1 MRESYWKLR
10 ERMLAAGVWPQGWIA
25 RGACYSLG
33 LAIVLF
39 ALEALLQ
46 LFSPAWGAS
55 LGGWVKFLLFDAAL
69 LFTIVAF
76 RGLKRKVLWRL
87 RNRLIVTYVFIG
99 VIPVVLL
106 VLMAFITIY
115 LFAGQFASF
124 VVTSEI
130 NSQLRSMQAVNAAVS
145 NELAA
150 RIEKGESATA
160 ESLTGLRKRDRA
172 WRRRQVYAWHGS
184 TVVPLSAVDAAPVAF
199 PDFFNKEDYAKAIS
213 EGQPFKEIVRDQ
225 DELYLRVASMFD
237 VGKEKLT
244 VVTSEPLDK
253 DLVARI
259 ADNLGEI
266 TLYSAGIP
274 LTDSQKND
282 SQKNDLQ
289 KSDLQKSDSQKNGQ
303 TPGAAEAGPTK
314 EHSFETRLFDEPAK
328 DRNGDKDRDKDG
340 SSAGKGKTGPTPDGQ
355 QVFRPTFS
363 VGSLA
368 APAGTMDREITFG
381 TPLPVVNWK
390 TGELAR
396 AGALVKV
403 RTRPSVLYG
412 HLFAALGDIARGV
425 EYILLAVLIFFAVI
439 ELIALIIGTRMTR
452 TVTGAVAHLYDA
464 TKNVDRGDFSHRI
477 PVKSAD
483 QLAQLSLSFNS
494 MTESIEKLILEQ
506 KEKQRLEGE
515 LAIAQEVQA
524 QLFPRQVSELE
535 SLEVHGF
542 CRPART
548 VSGDYYDFLTASSHK
563 LILAVG
569 DISGK
574 GISAALL
581 MATIHSAVRAYSV
594 ESLPQMRETVARGSV
609 AREPVAVGAVAGSGR
624 MMAAW
629 PEGIEVSPGA
639 LLGLLNHQLYESTP
653 PEKYATL
660 FLAIYDGRSRQL
672 TYSNGGHLPPIL
684 IGRDGAVRRLE
695 AGGTVV
701 GLFENVTYDEAS
713 VEMHPGEIFLAYSDG
728 VTEPE
733 NEFGEFGEERLIDL
747 VSTNRRLPLV
757 QISQTVTAAVD
768 DWIGDNEQPDDITL
782 VLARAR

>member
-1 MRESYWKLR
+1 MQWSYPEIRQRLIDA
-10 ERMLAAGVWPQGWIA
+10 ELWPQRRMARLACYLAGLALVLYALEKLLGLLGASWGQYLSGWVVFLSFIAAILFSVLAFGWI
-25 RGACYSLG
+25 
-33 LAIVLF
+33 
-39 ALEALLQ
+39 
-46 LFSPAWGAS
+46 
-55 LGGWVKFLLFDAAL
+55 
-69 LFTIVAF
+69 
-76 RGLKRKVLWRL
+76 KRRILWRL

-99 VIPVVLL
+99 VIPAVLL
-106 VLMAFITIY
+106 VAMALITIY
-115 LFAGQFASF
+115 LFAGQFASY
-124 VVTSEI
+124 VVTSDI

-150 RIEKGESATA
+150 RIEKGEPATA
-160 ESLTGLRKRDRA
+160 ESLVGLRKRDRA
-172 WRRRQVYAWHGS
+172 WGRRRVCAWLGTRVLLFS
-184 TVVPLSAVDAAPVAF
+184 SGTLNPAVMSF
-199 PDFFNKEDYAKAIS
+199 PEFFKKEDAEFAKTMR
-213 EGQPFKEIVRDQ
+213 EGQPFKEIVRDE
-225 DELYLRVASMFD
+225 DELYLRVASVFQ
-237 VGKEKLT
+237 VGQEKLT

-253 DLVARI
+253 DLVAEI
-259 ADNLGEI
+259 AANLGEI
-266 TLYSAGIP
+266 TLYAAGIP
-274 LTDSQKND
+274 LDAQGRPQKQNAAKANHAED
-282 SQKNDLQ
+282 
-289 KSDLQKSDSQKNGQ
+289 KSVIVISEGKSSVI
-303 TPGAAEAGPTK
+303 TAE
-314 EHSFETRLFDEPAK
+314 
-328 DRNGDKDRDKDG
+328 GD
-340 SSAGKGKTGPTPDGQ
+340 Q
-355 QVFRPTFS
+355 QALHPTFT

-368 APAGTMDREITFG
+368 APTSMTDREITFG
-381 TPLPVVNWK
+381 TPLQVVDWR
-390 TGELAR
+390 TGER
-396 AGALVKV
+396 APVGALVRV
-403 RTRPSVLYG
+403 QTRPSVLYA

-425 EYILLAVLIFFAVI
+425 EYILLGILIFFAII
-439 ELIALIIGTRMTR
+439 ELVALIIGTRMTR
-452 TVTGAVAHLYDA
+452 TVTQAVAQLDDA
-464 TKNVDRGDFSHRI
+464 TKHVDRGDFSHRI
-477 PVKSAD
+477 PVRSDD

-524 QLFPRQVSELE
+524 QLFPRQVTELE

-594 ESLPQMRETVARGSV
+594 ESLPQFREPMMREPMM
-609 AREPVAVGAVAGSGR
+609 REPVAVGAVAGASR
-624 MMAAW
+624 VKVAW

-639 LLGLLNHQLYESTP
+639 LLSLLNHQLYESTP

-660 FLAIYDGRSRQL
+660 FLAIYDGRSHRL

-695 AGGTVV
+695 TGGTVV
-701 GLFENVTYDEAS
+701 GLFDNMTYDEAE

-733 NEFGEFGEERLIDL
+733 NDFGEFGEERLVDL
-747 VSTNRRLPLV
+747 VSSNRRQSLL
-757 QISQTVTAAVD
+757 QISQTVTSAVD

>member
-1 MRESYWKLR
+1 MREVYWKLR
-10 ERMLAAGVWPQGWIA
+10 ARMVAAGLWPHGWVA

-33 LAIVLF
+33 LAIGLF
-39 ALEALLQ
+39 ILELL
-46 LFSPAWGAS
+46 LKPIAPAASDS

-69 LFTIVAF
+69 LFSILSF
-76 RGLKRKVLWRL
+76 RALRRRILWRL

-99 VIPVVLL
+99 VIPAVLL
-106 VLMAFITIY
+106 VAMAFIATY

-145 NELAA
+145 NELAS
-150 RIEKGESATA
+150 RIEKGEPPTA
-160 ESLTGLRKRDRA
+160 ESLAGLRKRDRA
-172 WRRRQVYAWHGS
+172 WGRRRVCAWRGTRVLLFS
-184 TVVPLSAVDAAPVAF
+184 GGDQNLSSMTF
-199 PDFFNKEDYAKAIS
+199 PDFFNQDGGEFAQAIR
-213 EGQPFKEIVRDQ
+213 EGLPFKEIVRDN
-225 DELYLRVASMFD
+225 DELYLRVASVFQ
-237 VGKEKLT
+237 VGPEKLT
-244 VVTSEPLDK
+244 VVTGEPLDK
-253 DLVARI
+253 DLI
-259 ADNLGEI
+259 ADIAANLGEI
-266 TLYSAGIP
+266 TLYAAGV
-274 LTDSQKND
+274 TFNDAQQND
-282 SQKNDLQ
+282 SQPNGPQ
-289 KSDLQKSDSQKNGQ
+289 QSDQNRS
-303 TPGAAEAGPTK
+303 AAQG
-314 EHSFETRLFDEPAK
+314 HSFETRLFSESEK
-328 DRNGDKDRDKDG
+328 
-340 SSAGKGKTGPTPDGQ
+340 GKGGSDAHQAKTAPGPEVDQ
-355 QVFRPTFS
+355 QVFRPTFT

-368 APAGTMDREITFG
+368 APEDIMDREITFG
-381 TPLPVVNWK
+381 TPLPVVDWK
-390 TGELAR
+390 TGKRTR
-396 AGALVKV
+396 AGALMRVQ
-403 RTRPSVLYG
+403 TRPSVLYT

-425 EYILLAVLIFFAVI
+425 EYSLLAILILFAVI
-439 ELIALIIGTRMTR
+439 ELVALIIGTRMTS
-452 TVTGAVAHLYDA
+452 TVTGAVAQLYNA
-464 TKNVDRGDFSHRI
+464 TRNVDRGDFSHRI
-477 PVKSAD
+477 PVKSTD

-494 MTESIEKLILEQ
+494 MTESIEKLIQEQ

-524 QLFPRQVSELE
+524 QLFPRQVTELE

-594 ESLPQMRETVARGSV
+594 ESLPQMRE
-609 AREPVAVGAVAGSGR
+609 PVAVGAVAGAGR
-624 MMAAW
+624 IMAAW

-660 FLAIYDGRSRQL
+660 FLGIYDGRTHQL

-684 IGRDGAVRRLE
+684 IGENGAVRRLE

-701 GLFENVTYDEAS
+701 GLFDNMTYDEGS
-713 VEMHPGEIFLAYSDG
+713 VQMHPGEIFLAYSDG

-747 VSTNRRLPLV
+747 VSANRHLPLI
-757 QISQTVTAAVD
+757 QISQAVTSAVD

>member
-1 MRESYWKLR
+1 MDRSEIMRELYSKLR
-10 ERMLAAGVWPQGWIA
+10 ARMRMAGLWPQGWIA
-25 RGACYSLG
+25 HGAWYSLG
-33 LAIVLF
+33 LAAGLFVLEMILKLF
-39 ALEALLQ
+39 A
-46 LFSPAWGAS
+46 PKWGDS
-55 LGGWVKFLLFDAAL
+55 LGGWVKFLLFDAAS
-69 LFTIVAF
+69 LFSIVAF
-76 RGLKRKVLWRL
+76 RALRRKILWRL

-99 VIPVVLL
+99 VIPAVLL
-106 VLMAFITIY
+106 IAIALITLY
-115 LFAGQFASF
+115 GFAGQFAIF

-130 NSQLRSMQAVNAAVS
+130 NSQLRSLEAVNAAVG

-150 RIEKGESATA
+150 RLERGDNPTA
-160 ESLTGLRKRDRA
+160 ESLAGLRRRDAA
-172 WRRRQVYAWHGS
+172 WGRRRVCAWHGDRLLS
-184 TVVPLSAVDAAPVAF
+184 LGDESKGPPLSLPAF
-199 PDFFNKEDYAKAIS
+199 AKE
-213 EGQPFKEIVRDQ
+213 GLREITRDQ
-225 DELYLRVASMFD
+225 DGLHLRVVTLIS
-237 VGKEKLT
+237 VGSKILT
-244 VVTSEPLDK
+244 IVTSEPFDK
-253 DLVARI
+253 ELVGKI
-259 ADNLGEI
+259 AADMGEI
-266 TLYSAGIP
+266 TVLDDPGFLLENKSRQAGSGAQTSPPVKTETKQGEIVI
-274 LTDSQKND
+274 
-282 SQKNDLQ
+282 
-289 KSDLQKSDSQKNGQ
+289 NGKENG
-303 TPGAAEAGPTK
+303 TPVLLHPSPAFTVGTLPAAA
-314 EHSFETRLFDEPAK
+314 
-328 DRNGDKDRDKDG
+328 
-340 SSAGKGKTGPTPDGQ
+340 
-355 QVFRPTFS
+355 
-363 VGSLA
+363 GSL
-368 APAGTMDREITFG
+368 DREVRFLA
-381 TPLPVVNWK
+381 PLPVLDWK
-390 TGELAR
+390 SGER
-396 AGALVKV
+396 EPSGALVVQV

-412 HLFAALGDIARGV
+412 HLFAALGAFVQGV
-425 EYILLAVLIFFAVI
+425 EYILLAIVIFFAVI
-439 ELIALIIGTRMTR
+439 ELVALIIGTRMTR
-452 TVTGAVAHLYDA
+452 TVTGAVAQLYDA
-464 TKNVDRGDFSHRI
+464 TRLVDRGEFSHRI
-477 PVKSAD
+477 PIKSVD

-494 MTESIEKLILEQ
+494 MTESIEKLIQEQ

-594 ESLPQMRETVARGSV
+594 ESLPQMRE
-609 AREPVAVGAVAGSGR
+609 PVAVGALAGASR
-624 MMAAW
+624 IMAAW

-660 FLAIYDGRSRQL
+660 FLGIYDGRSHMM

-684 IGRDGAVRRLE
+684 IAGDGALRRLE

-701 GLFENVTYDEAS
+701 GLFDNITYDEGA

-747 VSTNRRLPLV
+747 VSSNRHAPLV
-757 QISQTVTAAVD
+757 QISEAVTAAVD

>member
-1 MRESYWKLR
+1 MREFYWKSR
-10 ERMLAAGVWPQGWIA
+10 TRMQAAGLWPQGWVA
-25 RGACYSLG
+25 RGACYSLILAVG
-33 LAIVLF
+33 LFI
-39 ALEALLQ
+39 LEMLLK
-46 LFSPAWGAS
+46 LVAPTASDS
-55 LGGWVKFLLFDAAL
+55 LGGWVTFLAFDAAV
-69 LFTIVAF
+69 LFSILAF
-76 RGLKRKVLWRL
+76 RALKRKILWRL

-99 VIPVVLL
+99 VIPAALL
-106 VLMAFITIY
+106 VTMALVTIY

-150 RIEKGESATA
+150 RIEKGQTPTA
-160 ESLTGLRKRDRA
+160 ESLAGLRKRDRA
-172 WRRRQVYAWHGS
+172 WGKRRVCAWHGTRVLLISGGS
-184 TVVPLSAVDAAPVAF
+184 TNPETMTF
-199 PDFFNKEDYAKAIS
+199 PDFFNKDNGEYAKAIR
-213 EGQPFKEIVRDQ
+213 EGQPFKQIIRDH
-225 DELYLRVASMFD
+225 DELYLRVASVFV
-237 VGKEKLT
+237 VGSDKLT
-244 VVTSEPLDK
+244 VVTGEPLDNE
-253 DLVARI
+253 LVTDI
-259 ADNLGEI
+259 AANLGEI
-266 TLYSAGIP
+266 TLYSAGIT
-274 LTDSQKND
+274 LDSQGNY
-282 SQKNDLQ
+282 QNA
-289 KSDLQKSDSQKNGQ
+289 N
-303 TPGAAEAGPTK
+303 ATK
-314 EHSFETRLFDEPAK
+314 ASPAKGRGFETRLFSEPEK
-328 DRNGDKDRDKDG
+328 NQDG
-340 SSAGKGKTGPTPDGQ
+340 SGVREAQTGPRPNPSPGGDQ
-355 QVFRPTFS
+355 QVFRPTFT

-368 APAGTMDREITFG
+368 APADLMDREITFA
-381 TPLPVVNWK
+381 TPLPVVDWK
-390 TGELAR
+390 TGDLAR
-396 AGALVKV
+396 AGALVRV
-403 RTRPSVLYG
+403 RTRPSVLYT

-425 EYILLAVLIFFAVI
+425 EYILLAILIFFAVI
-439 ELIALIIGTRMTR
+439 EMVALIIGTRMTS

-464 TKNVDRGDFSHRI
+464 TKHVDRGDFSHRI
-477 PVKSAD
+477 PVKSSD

-506 KEKQRLEGE
+506 KEKHRLEGE

-594 ESLPQMRETVARGSV
+594 ESLPQMRE
-609 AREPVAVGAVAGSGR
+609 PVAVGAVAGAGR
-624 MMAAW
+624 IMAAW

-660 FLAIYDGRSRQL
+660 FLGIYDGRSHQL

-684 IGRDGAVRRLE
+684 IGENGEVRRLE

-701 GLFENVTYDEAS
+701 GLFDNMTYDEGS
-713 VEMHPGEIFLAYSDG
+713 VQMHPGEIFLAYSDG

-747 VSTNRRLPLV
+747 VSTNRHLPLI
-757 QISQTVTAAVD
+757 QISQAVTSAVD

>member
-1 MRESYWKLR
+1 MKQFYWNLR
-10 ERMLAAGVWPQGWIA
+10 ARMTAAGLWPRGWVA

-33 LAIVLF
+33 SAIGLF
-39 ALEALLQ
+39 ILEMLLK
-46 LFSPAWGAS
+46 LIAPKISDS
-55 LGGWVKFLLFDAAL
+55 LGGWVDFLLFVAAL
-69 LFTIVAF
+69 LFSVLAF
-76 RGLKRKVLWRL
+76 RWLKRKLLWRL

-99 VIPVVLL
+99 VIPAVLL
-106 VLMAFITIY
+106 IAMGLITIY

-130 NSQLRSMQAVNAAVS
+130 NSQLRSMQAANAAVG

-150 RIEKGESATA
+150 RIEKGEAPSAA
-160 ESLTGLRKRDRA
+160 SLEGLRKRDRA
-172 WRRRQVYAWHGS
+172 WGRRHLAAWSDSTALPLKGS
-184 TVVPLSAVDAAPVAF
+184 ENAPMAF
-199 PDFFNKEDYAKAIS
+199 PDFVNHQDNDLAKAIR
-213 EGQPFKEIVRDQ
+213 EGQPFHEIVRDQ
-225 DELYLRVASMFD
+225 DQLYLRVASWFD
-237 VGKEKLT
+237 MGTHKLT

-253 DLVARI
+253 NLVGDI
-259 ADNLGEI
+259 AANLGEI
-266 TLYSAGIP
+266 TVYSGMALVNSP
-274 LTDSQKND
+274 RTDSQKPD
-282 SQKNDLQ
+282 SQQAVSQKNDQSPDSAKKPGFQTRIFENPEKSKSASGAHESSSTASSHTNLQ
-289 KSDLQKSDSQKNGQ
+289 
-303 TPGAAEAGPTK
+303 AF
-314 EHSFETRLFDEPAK
+314 H
-328 DRNGDKDRDKDG
+328 
-340 SSAGKGKTGPTPDGQ
+340 
-355 QVFRPTFS
+355 PTFT

-368 APAGTMDREITFG
+368 APAGTTDREITFG
-381 TPLPVVNWK
+381 TPLSVVDWT
-390 TGELAR
+390 TGER
-396 AGALVKV
+396 QTAGALISVH
-403 RTRPSVLYG
+403 TRPSVLYS
-412 HLFAALGDIARGV
+412 HLFATLGDLARGV
-425 EYILLAVLIFFAVI
+425 EYMLLAILIFFAVI
-439 ELIALIIGTRMTR
+439 ELVALIIGTRMTR
-452 TVTGAVAHLYDA
+452 TVTGAVAQLYDA

-548 VSGDYYDFLTASSHK
+548 VSGDYYDFLSASSHK

-594 ESLPQMRETVARGSV
+594 ESLPQMRE
-609 AREPVAVGAVAGSGR
+609 PVAVGAVAGAGR
-624 MMAAW
+624 IMAAW
-629 PEGIEVSPGA
+629 PEGIEISPGA

-660 FLAIYDGRSRQL
+660 FLGIYDGRSHKL

-684 IGRDGAVRRLE
+684 IGRDGAIRRLE

-701 GLFENVTYDEAS
+701 GLFDNMTYDEGA

-733 NEFGEFGEERLIDL
+733 NEFGEFGEERLIEL
-747 VSTNRRLPLV
+747 VSANRNSPLV
-757 QISQTVTAAVD
+757 QISQAVTSAVD